1 MKKTKRK
8 GIKKRVKPKKAR
20 AIKVFIPHTPSGSPS
35 FSRQEI
41 KNGVAD
47 IHKSENSA
55 WIGHGPVKW
64 SDVQR
69 PANLRNPSLAP
80 GFREN
85 VSPPGLNVNKPS
97 AISQSNRKKAE
108 QDR

>member
-1 MKKTKRK
+1 MVKGMKKTKRK

-20 AIKVFIPHTPSGSPS
+20 AIKVFIPLSP
-35 FSRQEI
+35 
-41 KNGVAD
+41 
-47 IHKSENSA
+47 KSKTENSA
-55 WIGHGPVKW
+55 WIGHGPAKW

-97 AISQSNRKKAE
+97 AISQSNRKKTE
-108 QDR
+108 QER